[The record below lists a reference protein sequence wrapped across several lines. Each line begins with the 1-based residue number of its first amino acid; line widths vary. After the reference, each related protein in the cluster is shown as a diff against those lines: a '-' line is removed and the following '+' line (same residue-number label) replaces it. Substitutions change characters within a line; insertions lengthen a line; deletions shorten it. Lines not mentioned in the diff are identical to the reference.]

1 MLAVDNNNSIDNTAV
16 NTHSIDLV
24 GLLIFAEFFCRSKKV
39 ISIFYFIDGIPMAS
53 KLILSLSVPLSEK
66 RRKDKEIIVLPVY
79 ELVRCLLWC
88 SITVEW
94 SKNGQFTT

>member
-39 ISIFYFIDGIPMAS
+39 ISIFYSIDGILMAS

-79 ELVRCLLWC
+79 ALVRCLL
-88 SITVEW
+88 
-94 SKNGQFTT
+94 